1 MTVSQPEVHDDM
13 EIIEVGKEKNFKIL
27 SVKGRMDAVSA
38 PEFEEKMRSWIDEGE
53 TRFIIDLD
61 QLNYMSSAGLRSI
74 IKIVKNVETKN
85 GKIICCAL
93 AGEVNKIF
101 KISGFSSIIPT
112 YESVAAALEKI

>member
-1 MTVSQPEVHDDM
+1 M
-13 EIIEVGKEKNFKIL
+13 EIIEVGKEQNFIIL
-27 SVKGRMDAVSA
+27 AVKGRMDAVSS

-53 TRFIIDLD
+53 TCFIIDLD

-74 IKIVKNVETKN
+74 IKTVKNVETNN

-93 AGEVNKIF
+93 GGEVKKIF